1 MHSSCG
7 GLNVPSNLS
16 PRKKKT
22 EETPTELEE
31 KTVTEKKTTRKRT
44 TRKKTEPERTEENQ
58 ESVKTPVGQ
67 TTEEKNV
74 VEIISRE
81 DPRDSKVENSAPKEA
96 GKESVSNDVK
106 EIPRKEREK
115 DKDKDKDKDNIREVE
130 IDISQLQ
137 AMPIREVYK
146 LARKYD
152 VQGYTQM
159 AKKDL
164 IFAVLK
170 AQTESYGYF
179 FDQGVLEIT
188 DGGYGF
194 LRTLDNNLLPSSN
207 DIYVSQSQIR
217 RFNLTSGDTVAGQ
230 VRPPKEGEKYF
241 ALLRIEAINHKA
253 INFAAERIT
262 FQNLTPIH
270 PEEKLITETEPHI
283 MSTRIVDLFSP
294 IGKGQRGLIVSPPKA
309 GKTILLK
316 ELANGIA
323 ENHPDTVRIILLI
336 DERPEEVTD
345 LRRSS
350 NAHVIAAPFDMH
362 PEKQIRVAEM
372 TIEMAKR
379 LVEFNYDVV
388 ILLDSITRLARAYN
402 LYVPPSGK
410 LLSGGV
416 DPSALYKPKYFFGAA
431 RNIEEGGSL
440 TIIATALVETG
451 SKMDEVIF
459 EEFKGTGNMELILS
473 RQLANKRMFPSIN
486 LTLSGTR
493 REELLLPSDILRKV
507 WVLRR
512 MLSSMS
518 EEEGLRLIMDKLRG
532 TATNEEFLDLIEME
546 KKQY

>member
-1 MHSSCG
+1 M
-7 GLNVPSNLS
+7 
-16 PRKKKT
+16 
-22 EETPTELEE
+22 
-31 KTVTEKKTTRKRT
+31 
-44 TRKKTEPERTEENQ
+44 
-58 ESVKTPVGQ
+58 
-67 TTEEKNV
+67 
-74 VEIISRE
+74 
-81 DPRDSKVENSAPKEA
+81 
-96 GKESVSNDVK
+96 
-106 EIPRKEREK
+106 
-115 DKDKDKDKDNIREVE
+115 
-130 IDISQLQ
+130 
-137 AMPIREVYK
+137 
-146 LARKYD
+146 
-152 VQGYTQM
+152 GY
-159 AKKDL
+159 
-164 IFAVLK
+164 V
-170 AQTESYGYF
+170 
-179 FDQGVLEIT
+179 
-188 DGGYGF
+188 F
-194 LRTLDNNLLPSSN
+194 LRTLWNNLLTSSN

-262 FQNLTPIH
+262 FQNLTPIF
-270 PEEKLITETEPHI
+270 PEEQLISESDSHVL
-283 MSTRIVDLFSP
+283 STRMLDLFSP

-309 GKTILLK
+309 GKTVLLK

-323 ENHPDTVRIILLI
+323 ENHPDTIRIILLI

-345 LRRSS
+345 LKRTTS
-350 NAHVIAAPFDMH
+350 AHVLAAPFDMH
-362 PEKQIRVAEM
+362 PEKQIKVAEM
-372 TIEMAKR
+372 TLEMAKR

-416 DPSALYKPKYFFGAA
+416 DPSALYKPKHFFGAA

-459 EEFKGTGNMELILS
+459 EEFKGTGNMELVLS
-473 RQLANKRMFPSIN
+473 RQLANKRMFPAIN

-493 REELLLPSDILRKV
+493 KEELLLPQDILRKV

-512 MLSSMS
+512 MLSAMS

-532 TATNEEFLDLIEME
+532 TASNEEFLDLIEME

>member
-1 MHSSCG
+1 VHSSCG

-31 KTVTEKKTTRKRT
+31 KAVTEKKTTRKRT
-44 TRKKTEPERTEENQ
+44 TRKKTEPKRTEENQ

-74 VEIISRE
+74 VEITSRE
-81 DPRDSKVENSAPKEA
+81 DPRDSKVENSVPKEA

-106 EIPRKEREK
+106 EIPRKERE
-115 DKDKDKDKDNIREVE
+115 KDKDKDKDNIREVE

>member
-1 MHSSCG
+1 VHSSYG

-31 KTVTEKKTTRKRT
+31 KAVTEKKTTRKRT
-44 TRKKTEPERTEENQ
+44 TRKKTEPEKTKENQ
-58 ESVKTPVGQ
+58 ESVKTPAIQ

-74 VEIISRE
+74 VEIISKE
-81 DPRDSKVENSAPKEA
+81 DHGDSKVENSVPKEA
-96 GKESVSNDVK
+96 GKETVSNDVK
-106 EIPRKEREK
+106 EIPWKERE
-115 DKDKDKDKDNIREVE
+115 KDKDKDKDNIREVE

-270 PEEKLITETEPHI
+270 PEDKLITETEPHI
-283 MSTRIVDLFSP
+283 MSTRMVDLFSP